1 MSAARFP
8 EKMAGKRIHFIGA
21 KGTGMTALAEI
32 LAAKGAILSGSDV
45 PDTFYTDAILKS
57 IGMSVHESF
66 DALQVS
72 PDIDIV
78 IYSDA
83 YNPVS
88 NPEMAEAIR
97 KGLPMFSFAQAL
109 GALSRLS
116 DSSGIAGVHGKTTT
130 TAMTGSILAS
140 LRSPVTVLTGSA
152 VSSFGDRCTL
162 IRGEKYLVAETDE
175 YKRHFMNF
183 APRRILLTSVE
194 SDHQDYYPT
203 YESIRQAFCD
213 YVMSLPAGGLLVY
226 CADDPGATEV
236 AKYARSKRGDL
247 RYAPYGFTAQGPW
260 RIESMAVAE
269 GESSFSLASHKG
281 KFTLHVPGKH
291 LVLDAVAA
299 LALAMDIA
307 GLPPESLPDQWNDT
321 ATPAFSDEQWG
332 EAKMALAL
340 FRGSRRRSEVI
351 GEACGVVVMDDYAH
365 HPTALKATI
374 QGIKAFWPS
383 RRLVVDF
390 MSHTYSRTIALM
402 DDFASSLDEA
412 DCLILHGIY
421 ASARETPVE
430 GVSGKTLFEK
440 VRARRKDLVDIT
452 DKLGSAPGLA
462 AASDGNDRGFL
473 LYIEEHKAATSR
485 VYSLLRA
492 NDIFITMGAGDN
504 WKLGRAILEQL
515 KDKEKNH
522 A

>member
-1 MSAARFP
+1 
-8 EKMAGKRIHFIGA
+8 
-21 KGTGMTALAEI
+21 MTALAEI

-57 IGMSVHESF
+57 IGMKVNESF

-88 NPEMAEAIR
+88 NPEMAEATR

-109 GALSRLS
+109 GALSRMS

-175 YKRHFMNF
+175 YKRHFMYF
-183 APRRILLTSVE
+183 SPRRILLTSVE

-203 YESIRQAFCD
+203 YASIRQAFCD
-213 YVMSLPAGGLLVY
+213 YVMSLPVGGLLVY
-226 CADDPGATEV
+226 CADDQGAREV
-236 AKYARSKRGDL
+236 ADYARSKRDDL
-247 RYAPYGFTAQGPW
+247 RSAPYGFTAQGPW
-260 RIESMAVAE
+260 RIETMTVSE
-269 GESSFSLASHKG
+269 GESSFTLASHKE

-307 GLPPESLPDQWNDT
+307 GLPPESFPDQRSGT
-321 ATPAFSDEQWG
+321 ETPRFSDEQWRKAG
-332 EAKMALAL
+332 VALSQ

-351 GEACGVVVMDDYAH
+351 GEACGVLVMDDYAH

-421 ASARETPVE
+421 ASAREAPLE

-440 VRARRKDLVDIT
+440 VRARRKDLVDLT
-452 DKLGSAPGLA
+452 SRPESEPGQVPASEGS
-462 AASDGNDRGFL
+462 DRGFL
-473 LYIEEHKAATSR
+473 LYSEEHKAATSR
-485 VYSLLRA
+485 VFSLLRA
-492 NDIFITMGAGDN
+492 HDIFITMGAGDN
-504 WKLGRAILEQL
+504 WKLGRAVLAQL
-515 KDKEKNH
+515 KDKEENH